1 MKDVTQT
8 RIASALT
15 AALGVW
21 LLLSPIFIETTGGAL
36 VSTLIAGSILTL
48 AGIVEFFWE
57 NIVPSWASG
66 LTAAW
71 MAISTAIFGMTD
83 LLFWNTILIAAAIFA
98 VAIWD
103 ATEVGKVVAQRHHTR
118 A

>member
-8 RIASALT
+8 RIASVLT

-36 VSTLIAGSILTL
+36 VSALIAGSILTL

-57 NIVPSWASG
+57 NTVPSWISG
-66 LTAAW
+66 LTATW
-71 MAISTAIFGMTD
+71 MAMSIAVFGMVD
-83 LLFWNTILIAAAIFA
+83 ALFWNTVLVALAALTVA
-98 VAIWD
+98 VWD
-103 ATEVGKVVAQRHHTR
+103 GVEVGRVAERHHAR

>member
-1 MKDVTQT
+1 MNDVTQT
-8 RIASALT
+8 RIASVLT

-21 LLLSPIFIETTGGAL
+21 LLLSPIFIATTGGAL
-36 VSTLIAGSILTL
+36 VSALVAGSILTL

-57 NIVPSWASG
+57 NTVPGWISG
-66 LTAAW
+66 LTAVW
-71 MAISTAIFGMTD
+71 VAISAVTFSMDGA
-83 LLFWNTILIAAAIFA
+83 LFWNTILVAVAAVM

-103 ATEVGKVVAQRHHTR
+103 GVEVSKVAEQHHTH